1 MTARSTRTITVLA
14 VTAVVSLGAGLGLG
28 RLVVSPA
35 EAAANAAPPEAGPIT
50 VPVERRMLS
59 NDVVL
64 RGDVLYEDPTEVRL
78 ETGDLG
84 GPAVVTGQ
92 VPEVG
97 AEIAAGAVVLEIT
110 GRPVIALTGELPV
123 YRTLRA
129 GVAGPDV
136 VQLKAALAEL
146 GISAGDAASDVYDTR
161 TAAAVAELYARVGY
175 PAPGTDD
182 ETEAALSAATEGVRA
197 AEEQLAAA
205 RRDLAQASAGAPSSE
220 RAQRQADLDTAR
232 FELQQAESC
241 VPGETR
247 ECDPA
252 DVVRARGAVT
262 VAEAALAE
270 VSAAP
275 DTSAQRA
282 GVDAARRALDAAEA
296 DLAEARLAG
305 MTPLPAGEVVYLPTT
320 PRRVDT
326 VDVQRGSVLA
336 GGAAM
341 RVSGARLQ
349 IAGTVSAAD
358 AELLEVGS
366 PAVIAAPDGS
376 EVTGT
381 VEEVG
386 GGEGDAAGEGDGGG
400 DQPGAGRTRVVV
412 VPTEITEEQRAM
424 LQGSNVRITIPV
436 TSTTEAVLAVPLAA
450 LDTGPGGEARV
461 DVLDDDGASSL
472 VTVRTGLAADGFVEV
487 TAVDGELDEGDRVV
501 VGTSG
506 TEAADDDATGGDEG
520 EEGDG

>member
-1 MTARSTRTITVLA
+1 
-14 VTAVVSLGAGLGLG
+14 
-28 RLVVSPA
+28 
-35 EAAANAAPPEAGPIT
+35 
-50 VPVERRMLS
+50 
-59 NDVVL
+59 
-64 RGDVLYEDPTEVRL
+64 
-78 ETGDLG
+78 
-84 GPAVVTGQ
+84 
-92 VPEVG
+92 
-97 AEIAAGAVVLEIT
+97 
-110 GRPVIALTGELPV
+110 
-123 YRTLRA
+123 
-129 GVAGPDV
+129 
-136 VQLKAALAEL
+136 
-146 GISAGDAASDVYDTR
+146 
-161 TAAAVAELYARVGY
+161 
-175 PAPGTDD
+175 
-182 ETEAALSAATEGVRA
+182 
-197 AEEQLAAA
+197 
-205 RRDLAQASAGAPSSE
+205 
-220 RAQRQADLDTAR
+220 
-232 FELQQAESC
+232 
-241 VPGETR
+241 
-247 ECDPA
+247 
-252 DVVRARGAVT
+252 
-262 VAEAALAE
+262 
-270 VSAAP
+270 
-275 DTSAQRA
+275 
-282 GVDAARRALDAAEA
+282 EA

-305 MTPLPAGEVVYLPTT
+305 LTPLPAGEVVYLPTT

-386 GGEGDAAGEGDGGG
+386 GGEDDAAGEGEG

-412 VPTEITEEQRAM
+412 VPTQITEEQRAM

-487 TAVDGELDEGDRVV
+487 TAVDGELAEGDRVV

-506 TEAADDDATGGDEG
+506 EAADDDATGADEG
-520 EEGDG
+520 GEDGG